1 MRQRVSIL
9 LVILVRLGTT
19 CEYPKPLLR
28 AMFSHFM
35 SACRRFPT
43 WLIFYFANSDRIQ
56 HGMRQSLRIGRR
68 DNTDQLSIRSSSVLT
83 ALIAPNVRFPTLSY
97 ASRCALR
104 AAAAAAA
111 ACKLSALPT
120 KPSLPKTFSFIFC
133 TIRICAFFHS
143 RKSDHNRHLRHAP
156 DEVRTWVAQVTDA
169 DLTTKPSELCDT
181 LYF

>member
-9 LVILVRLGTT
+9 LVILVRLGVT

-97 ASRCALR
+97 ALRCALR
-104 AAAAAAA
+104 ALLLLLHAS
-111 ACKLSALPT
+111 CLPCQLSHRCQRLSVLSFVLFVSVRSF
-120 KPSLPKTFSFIFC
+120 SLEKVTRIDIF
-133 TIRICAFFHS
+133 
-143 RKSDHNRHLRHAP
+143 DMP
-156 DEVRTWVAQVTDA
+156 
-169 DLTTKPSELCDT
+169 LTRFEPGSHR
-181 LYF
+181 

>member
-9 LVILVRLGTT
+9 LVILVRLGVT

-28 AMFSHFM
+28 AMFPHFM

-97 ASRCALR
+97 ASRCALPLLLHASCLPCQLCHR
-104 AAAAAAA
+104 
-111 ACKLSALPT
+111 CQRLSALSFVLFESVRSF
-120 KPSLPKTFSFIFC
+120 SLEKVTRIDSFDMI
-133 TIRICAFFHS
+133 
-143 RKSDHNRHLRHAP
+143 
-156 DEVRTWVAQVTDA
+156 
-169 DLTTKPSELCDT
+169 LTRFEPGSHRLQA
-181 LYF
+181 LI

>member
-9 LVILVRLGTT
+9 LVILVRLGVT
-19 CEYPKPLLR
+19 CKYPKPLLR

-68 DNTDQLSIRSSSVLT
+68 DNTDQLSIRSYSVLT

-97 ASRCALR
+97 ALRCGLR
-104 AAAAAAA
+104 AAAA
-111 ACKLSALPT
+111 CNLSALPT

-133 TIRICAFFHS
+133 TICICALFQS
-143 RKSDHNRHLRHAP
+143 RKSDQNRYFRRAP

-169 DLTTKPSELCDT
+169 VLTTKPSELCVS

>member
-19 CEYPKPLLR
+19 CGYPKPLLR

-83 ALIAPNVRFPTLSY
+83 ALIAPNVRFSTLSY
-97 ASRCALR
+97 ASRCALLLLLH
-104 AAAAAAA
+104 AS
-111 ACKLSALPT
+111 CLPCQLSHRCQRLSVWSFVLFG
-120 KPSLPKTFSFIFC
+120 SLRSFSLEKVTRIDIFD
-133 TIRICAFFHS
+133 I
-143 RKSDHNRHLRHAP
+143 L
-156 DEVRTWVAQVTDA
+156 
-169 DLTTKPSELCDT
+169 LTRFEPGSHR
-181 LYF
+181 